1 MAHDIDG
8 GSKTSVNSI
17 KSLQATVLSTDVS
30 STAAKSTTIKKNID
44 AINSYLDSLMRSSP
58 EERQK
63 ARDILSTKTNNTK
76 AAIPLP
82 SYNTRTPYIEIYING
97 IMLVPTGV
105 SNLVDSS
112 WNDTTRATYSN
123 PNYVKEMEQWE
134 TTSKTPGAIQ
144 YDDIAEL
151 DVLFK
156 SLSLDM
162 PIGGVLGTITGT
174 LQLYSRNP
182 IDFLEFLWDFDNEA
196 SAGLP
201 ECKLRFGWSISRTDG
216 QVEKLLTPFLSL
228 LITNTGISDPGR
240 TLGSDFTITLQDP
253 GSAVLQN
260 SSAYRGLRANY
271 PQEQLRVILEKTLG
285 FRLFTL
291 DDILY
296 MKSETATT
304 VNTKTE
310 TTNNTTTKV
319 EKTTTNSIE
328 QTKTFFVNEQAPAF
342 RTNSNTLEI
351 VIQDLLNMIMC
362 RWYPSDNTN
371 LPNEIS
377 DAKGA
382 EEQIKALRH
391 QYDTTTNYEEKQ
403 TLKAQIEE
411 QAVKIASACCLIW
424 VPFFPAG
431 ILTTSNDSE
440 ISKETGAFVLLP
452 KTTSNYDL
460 TSDLLPLIYGPG
472 GSSMPYFYG
481 GAQNVFAV
489 LTEAVNGSR
498 LGYSNM
504 VGEVLSFNANFS
516 NLVALMKNNY
526 DEAMTYRQN
535 GKFIKPSNTVY
546 TRKEL
551 EEIKA
556 EKLKELGATNSSE
569 YISKWRAKNLPKF
582 KAIKQRF
589 KQSIAPRD
597 LVSNSSFT
605 NANSDKDS
613 ARLLAMNKLKH
624 RIGTFLNYP
633 FTASL
638 QILGDPYLIRQGI
651 GAFELI
657 NYYPNITG
665 SKLRFNALVSGVY
678 TPTKISYNL
687 TMGDFT
693 TTIQAIKVPESVA
706 NTTQARI
713 ESVISTAATKGDTD
727 NDTAVQQN
735 AELLLNMIKEVDL
748 ENIESVSVNQQ
759 ATYTLSDKLK
769 LEYDKHM
776 ADYTAEL
783 KKNGV
788 ADSAMIDMIKAEKQ
802 KVMAQYIKTGQATQN
817 AASTKDPQVR
827 YNAANVQSQ
836 VGLLNYTIGMADSKD
851 VKESAGTGRIS
862 TLDALYTKLK
872 DSRYTDLLDDLSKQ
886 INK

>member
-1 MAHDIDG
+1 MAQDIDG
-8 GSKTSVNSI
+8 GFKNNSALNSI
-17 KSLQATVLSTDVS
+17 KALQSTVLSTDIS
-30 STAAKSTTIKKNID
+30 STAAKSAAIKKNVE
-44 AINSYLDSLMRSSP
+44 AINAYLDNLMGDSTDRK
-58 EERQK
+58 K
-63 ARDILSTKTNNTK
+63 AQEILSTKNSNTK
-76 AAIPLP
+76 ASIPLP

-112 WNDTTRATYSN
+112 WDDTTRATYSN

-134 TTSKTPGAIQ
+134 TTSKTPDAIQ
-144 YDDIAEL
+144 YDDVAEL
-151 DVLFK
+151 DVLFQ

-162 PIGGVLGTITGT
+162 PVGGVLGTITGT

-216 QVEKLLTPFLSL
+216 QVEKLLTPFLSF

-240 TLGSDFTITLQDP
+240 TLGSDFTITLQDA

-260 SSAYRGLRANY
+260 SSSYRGLRANY
-271 PQEQLRVILEKTLG
+271 PQEQLRVILEKALG

-296 MKSETATT
+296 MKSEAATT

-310 TTNNTTTKV
+310 TANNTTTKV
-319 EKTTTNSIE
+319 EKTTINSIE
-328 QTKTFFVNEQAPAF
+328 QTKTFFLNEQAPAF
-342 RTNSNTLEI
+342 RINGNTLEI

-382 EEQIKALRH
+382 EEQLKALRH
-391 QYDTTTNYEEKQ
+391 QYDTTTNYEERKTLQ
-403 TLKAQIEE
+403 TQIEE

-424 VPFFPAG
+424 VPYFPAG

-440 ISKETGAFVLLP
+440 LGSETGAYVLLP
-452 KTTSNYDL
+452 KITSNYDL

-489 LTEAVNGSR
+489 LTEAVSGSKK
-498 LGYSNM
+498 GYSNM
-504 VGEVLSFNANFS
+504 VGEVIGFNANFS

-535 GKFIKPSNTVY
+535 GKFIKPGNTVY

-551 EEIKA
+551 EDIRA
-556 EKLKELGATNSSE
+556 EKLKELGATTREE
-569 YISKWRAKNLPKF
+569 YMTKWKAKNLPKF

-589 KQSIAPRD
+589 KSSIAPRD

-605 NANSDKDS
+605 DGNPKDS
-613 ARLLAMNKLKH
+613 ARMFAMNKLKH

-633 FTASL
+633 FTATL

-713 ESVISTAATKGDTD
+713 ESVISTAATKGDTA

-802 KVMAQYIKTGQATQN
+802 KVMAQYIKAGQVTQN

-862 TLDALYTKLK
+862 TLDALYSKLK
-872 DSRYTDLLDDLSKQ
+872 DSRYTDLLDDLTKQ